1 MNILENLN
9 PPQRR
14 SVEKIEGPLLIL
26 AGPGSGKTKVITH
39 RIAYLHKVCQVSP
52 RNIMAVTFTNKAAR
66 EMRERL
72 HILLGPPVQQLS
84 VGTFHAICSR
94 ILRHDGEAIGIDSQF
109 VIYDEDDQLS
119 IIKASLQDLRLD
131 TKKYVPRAILSAI
144 SNAKSQLITSEEYI
158 PTSYFGEVV
167 GRVYTNYHRLLRQ
180 NKAQDFDDLIMN
192 TVLLFR
198 GQPQVLEKYQNRYVH
213 LLVDEFQDTNL
224 AQYTIARQL
233 SNKHCNICVVGDP
246 DQSIYSWRNAD
257 PRNIL
262 SFEKDYPD
270 ATVILLEQN
279 YRSSQTI
286 LAAAQHL
293 ISANK
298 ERRDKGLWT
307 ENELGTPIVVAEA
320 HSEGEEAQLVAFHL
334 QRLVSHD
341 GITLRDCAVT
351 YRTNAQSRPV
361 EEAFLRHGIP
371 YQLVGGT
378 RFYARKEIKD
388 IIAYL
393 RIIQNPHDS
402 VSLARVINTPPR
414 GIGQRTVDD
423 LSRWTGSQGMSLY
436 QGLEMIATD
445 RSNIPLTTRAMQT
458 LMNFFDMLQN
468 MLNARD
474 DLKSDEIV
482 KLVFDRTKYKEYLQ
496 DMEDGQERWD
506 NIMELYVV
514 AKEHQHLQPRD
525 SLTAFLERVALIS
538 ELDGM
543 VGGEDRVTLITLH
556 QVKGLEFPVVFML
569 GMEEGVLPHFKSF
582 DDPSAMEEERRLCY
596 VGMTRAEKHLYMCRA
611 YRRSLAGGTNANP
624 PSRFLQDI
632 PVHLV
637 KSITVFQDTETTI
650 SNATA
655 VPTTEALSVGDCV
668 HHAAF
673 GGGIVLSC
681 TPTNDDYEVVIG
693 FDSAGEKKLLLSL
706 APLTRMDS
714 AQL

>member
-9 PPQRR
+9 LPQRR

-26 AGPGSGKTKVITH
+26 AGPGSGKTKVLTH
-39 RIAYLHKVCQVSP
+39 RIAYLNRVCQVSP
-52 RNIMAVTFTNKAAR
+52 RSIMAVTFTNKAAR

-72 HILLGPPVQQLS
+72 HVLLGPPVQQLS

-94 ILRHDGEAIGIDSQF
+94 ILRHDGEAIGIDPQF
-109 VIYDEDDQLS
+109 VIYDDDDQLS
-119 IIKASLQDLRLD
+119 IIKASIQELRLD

-144 SNAKSQLITSEEYI
+144 SSAKSQLVTAEEYT
-158 PTSYFGEVV
+158 PTSYFGEIVA
-167 GRVYTNYHRLLRQ
+167 RVYQSYHRLLIQ

-198 GQPQVLEKYQNRYVH
+198 GQPQVLERYQTRYIH

-224 AQYTIARQL
+224 AQYEIARQL
-233 SNKHCNICVVGDP
+233 AEKHYNICAVGDP

-262 SFEKDYPD
+262 NFERDYPD
-270 ATVILLEQN
+270 ATVIFLEQN

-298 ERRDKGLWT
+298 QRKDKGLWT

-320 HSEGEEAQLVAFHL
+320 HSEEEEAQLVAFHL
-334 QRLVSHD
+334 HRLVSHD

-378 RFYARKEIKD
+378 RFYARKEVKD
-388 IIAYL
+388 IVAYL

-423 LSRWTGSQGMSLY
+423 LSRWTSGLGISLY
-436 QGLEMIATD
+436 EGLEMIATD
-445 RSNIPLTTRAMQT
+445 RSSVPLTARAMQT
-458 LMNFFDMLQN
+458 LMNFFDILQE
-468 MLNARD
+468 MVVAREE
-474 DLKSDEIV
+474 LKSDGIV
-482 KLVFDRTKYKEYLQ
+482 KLVFERTKYKDYIQE
-496 DMEDGQERWD
+496 MEDGQERWD

-556 QVKGLEFPVVFML
+556 QIKGLEFPVVFML
-569 GMEEGVLPHFKSF
+569 GMEEGVLPHYRSF

-596 VGMTRAEKHLYMCRA
+596 VGMTRAQKHLYLCRA
-611 YRRSLAGGTNANP
+611 YRRSLAGGTSANP
-624 PSRFLQDI
+624 PSRFLKDI
-632 PVHLV
+632 PGHLV
-637 KSITVFQDTETTI
+637 KAITVFQDTETMI
-650 SNATA
+650 SHATSMPA
-655 VPTTEALSVGDCV
+655 EEAPNVGDCV
-668 HHAAF
+668 RHAAF
-673 GGGIVLSC
+673 GEGVVLSC
-681 TPTNDDYEVVIG
+681 TPTRDDYEIVIG
-693 FDSAGEKKLLLSL
+693 FDSAGQKKLLLSL